1 MSKGIK
7 AHVEDFMIA
16 VGREHFPEKPILLGY
31 MLETTHGTAVNV
43 NEDPVDVKNRLEGKP
58 AHERKMFT
66 VRGVVRE
73 RTRDLVSI
81 DGEGNEV
88 AATVDVY
95 DVIGVTENL
104 QEVLGKLEG
113 RRVYVSVWIA
123 D

>member
-1 MSKGIK
+1 MSKDLRE
-7 AHVEDFMIA
+7 HVEDFMAA

-31 MLETTHGTAVNV
+31 MLETSHGTAVNV
-43 NEDPVDVKNRLEGKP
+43 NEDPVDVKARLEGRP
-58 AHERKMFT
+58 AHERKLFM

-88 AATVDVY
+88 ADTVDVY

-104 QEVLGKLEG
+104 QDVLGKLEG
-113 RRVYVSVWIA
+113 RRVYVSVWVA